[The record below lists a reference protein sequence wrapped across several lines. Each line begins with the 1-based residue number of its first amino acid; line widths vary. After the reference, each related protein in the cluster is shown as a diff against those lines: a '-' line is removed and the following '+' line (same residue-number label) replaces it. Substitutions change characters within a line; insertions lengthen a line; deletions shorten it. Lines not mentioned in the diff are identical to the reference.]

1 MRLGQTLS
9 YAELSWMIL
18 ISFEEFFKDLT
29 ELIYDRSIL
38 VLKKGVEK
46 GVYFEI

>member
-1 MRLGQTLS
+1 
-9 YAELSWMIL
+9 MIL

-38 VLKKGVEK
+38 GLKKYK
-46 GVYFEI
+46 NLN